1 MEGGGYGRAYNV
13 TPADFLAY
21 AKSVKTALG
30 AERIFVYGEPD
41 RVIKRV
47 ASFCGAGCDDRA
59 VSFAYAEKADVF
71 VSSDL
76 KHHEIRALVSRGIN
90 VIQLTHYT
98 SENYGFNKIYN
109 EIALDLPV
117 ASAYF
122 NDAEL
127 A

>member
-1 MEGGGYGRAYNV
+1 M
-13 TPADFLAY
+13 
-21 AKSVKTALG
+21 
-30 AERIFVYGEPD
+30 
-41 RVIKRV
+41 
-47 ASFCGAGCDDRA
+47 
-59 VSFAYAEKADVF
+59 F

>member
-1 MEGGGYGRAYNV
+1 M

-30 AERIFVYGEPD
+30 AERIFAYGAPD